1 MYDGVCT
8 MVYVRWCVYDGVC
21 IEREEIEFCTK
32 SSKLFC
38 FFSWSFCF
46 YITLL
51 GLDIDNCYFVN
62 DGGDIRKD
70 GSVDMSQ
77 RKVVQYVPYAD
88 SEDYRGGHGTHG
100 KSLLLCKA
108 FYMNHT
114 LTRPCS

>member
-1 MYDGVCT
+1 MNFVLKLKQIWQI
-8 MVYVRWCVYDGVC
+8 VLFLLL
-21 IEREEIEFCTK
+21 I
-32 SSKLFC
+32 SSAF
-38 FFSWSFCF
+38 
-46 YITLL
+46 IRL

-100 KSLLLCKA
+100 KSLSFCTA
-108 FYMNHT
+108 FHEAHG
-114 LTRPCS
+114 L